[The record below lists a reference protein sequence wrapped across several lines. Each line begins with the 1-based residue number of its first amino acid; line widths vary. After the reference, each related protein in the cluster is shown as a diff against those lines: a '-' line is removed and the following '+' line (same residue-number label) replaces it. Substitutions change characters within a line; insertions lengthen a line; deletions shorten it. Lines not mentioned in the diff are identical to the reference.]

1 MGNGV
6 KKRARFY
13 TLGSSNGK
21 PMSKKFDFTPPS
33 RAFAKQFIKPFKF
46 YFDPQ
51 FYGLDELD
59 VSRPALYVS
68 NHTVWGVLD
77 GYPFG
82 IELYLRKGIL
92 LRALTDSLHHKL
104 PYWRELITE
113 KMGMVEASRANCS
126 ELMKQ
131 GESILVFPGGTREVC
146 KKKGEAYELKWS
158 DRTGFVRMAISHG
171 YDIIPV
177 AAVGAEEAFSIVK
190 DANDFFDNNLIGKL
204 LRKTGLSKN
213 LLKDGDLFPPTVKGI
228 GNTVFPR
235 PEKLYFAFGKRIS
248 TKRYKSKIEDPETL
262 QLVKQKVEL
271 ALLKQF
277 KSLFEIRENDKDIHL
292 IRKLLTRKK

>member
-1 MGNGV
+1 MN
-6 KKRARFY
+6 
-13 TLGSSNGK
+13 TN
-21 PMSKKFDFTPPS
+21 FDFTLPS
-33 RAFAKQFIKPFKF
+33 KTVAKQLFAPFKF

-51 FYGLDELD
+51 FFGLDELD
-59 VSRPALYVS
+59 ASRPALYVS

-92 LRALTDSLHHKL
+92 LRALTDSLHHKV
-104 PYWRELITE
+104 PYWRELITQ
-113 KMGMVEASRANCS
+113 KMGMVEASRANCA

-131 GESILVFPGGTREVC
+131 GESILVFPGGTREIC
-146 KKKGEAYELKWS
+146 KKKGEKYELKWS
-158 DRTGFVRMAISHG
+158 DRTGFVRMAISQG

-190 DANDFFDNNLIGKL
+190 DANDFFDKNVFGKL

-213 LLKDGDLFPPTVKGI
+213 ILKDGDLLPPAIKGI
-228 GNTVFPR
+228 GGSIFPR
-235 PEKLYFAFGKRIS
+235 PEKLYFSFGKRIS
-248 TKRYKSKIEDPETL
+248 TKRYKNKIEDPETL
-262 QLVKQKVEL
+262 QFVKQKVEL

-277 KSLFEIRENDKDIHL
+277 KTLFEIREQDKKNIPL
-292 IRKLLTRKK
+292 LRKLLTRKSEK